1 MNLKAILKKI
11 KSWERPISIGLGIVV
26 VVLIGVLIFNFFR
39 SQGEETAIEEGGGF
53 VSEETGQTIEKEGEV
68 KLPAT
73 HKVVRGEN
81 LWKIAEHYYGSGYN
95 WVDIAKENKLSNPD
109 RLLVDQELIIPDV
122 PVRHPESGE
131 IASGKKVADIS
142 EYTVEK
148 GDSLWKI
155 AEKIYGDG
163 YSWMKIYQANQ
174 EKIGANPGLIFS
186 GTVLTI
192 P

>member
-1 MNLKAILKKI
+1 MNLKSILKKI
-11 KSWERPISIGLGIVV
+11 KSWERPISIVLGVAV

-39 SQGEETAIEEGGGF
+39 SQGEEIATGEEELLG
-53 VSEETGQTIEKEGEV
+53 EETGQMAATEEEV

-73 HKVVRGEN
+73 HKVAPGEN
-81 LWKIAEHYYGSGYN
+81 LWEIAEHYYGSGYN
-95 WVDIAKENKLSNPD
+95 WVDVAKENQLGNPN
-109 RLLVDQELIIPDV
+109 LLVVDQELAIPDV
-122 PVRHPESGE
+122 PARHPEGGE
-131 IASGKKVADIS
+131 IASGKKVADIDK
-142 EYTVEK
+142 YTVER

-163 YSWMKIYQANQ
+163 YQWVKIYQANQ
-174 EKIGANPGLIFS
+174 EKIGVNPGLIFS

>member
-11 KSWERPISIGLGIVV
+11 KSWERPISIVLGVAV

-39 SQGEETAIEEGGGF
+39 SQGEEIATGEEELLG
-53 VSEETGQTIEKEGEV
+53 EEKGQMAATEEEV

-73 HKVVRGEN
+73 HKVAPGEN

-95 WVDIAKENKLSNPD
+95 WVDVAKENKLGNPSF
-109 RLLVDQELIIPDV
+109 LVVNQELAIPDV
-122 PVRHPESGE
+122 PARHPEGGE
-131 IASGKKVADIS
+131 IASGKKVADIN
-142 EYTVEK
+142 EYTVER

-163 YSWMKIYQANQ
+163 YQWAKIYQANQ